1 MPKGSHYWN
10 FVLLNL
16 LFFAQLSL
24 IYYWFMLANIKNN
37 WNEYRC
43 NPLFMPFADNIEQN
57 FTYCI
62 QNMQTSYMSYLLQPL
77 NYITAS
83 LVDIGS
89 DFSTDINSVRMV
101 ISSIR
106 SFVTDIIQSI
116 FGVFMNLIVEIQ
128 KMTISIKDLVG
139 KIVGVITVL
148 LYVLSGSVQTM
159 ESLWAGPPGQM
170 VKALGKMKIGKSGCF
185 HPETKIRLKNMNK
198 LVCIK
203 DLKLGDVL
211 KDGSVV
217 EGLIKLNNRIKENFY
232 ELKIVGEDSESIY
245 VTGNHFIKTDDN
257 DKFDKYIKVEEYAKV
272 NNIYVNKQMYSDVLY
287 NLIINTHKITIGDI
301 VFWDWEDDELYLE

>member
-1 MPKGSHYWN
+1 MPKGNHYWN
-10 FVLLNL
+10 FILLNV
-16 LFFAQLSL
+16 LFLGQMSL

-43 NPLFMPFADNIEQN
+43 NPMFMPFADNIEQN

-62 QNMQTSYMSYLLQPL
+62 QNMQSNYMSYLLQPL

-83 LVDIGS
+83 LVDIGT
-89 DFSTDINSVRMV
+89 DFNTDINSIRTV

-106 SFVTDIIQSI
+106 SFVTNIIQSI

-139 KIVGVITVL
+139 KIIGVVTVL

-185 HPETKIRLKNMNK
+185 HPETKIKLKNSDK
-198 LVCIK
+198 LVFIK

-211 KDGSVV
+211 KDGSIV
-217 EGLIKLNNRIKENFY
+217 EGIIKLSNRIKENFY
-232 ELKIVGEDSESIY
+232 ELKGAGEDSSNIC
-245 VTGNHFIKTDDN
+245 VTGNHFMKLHDGDI
-257 DKFDKYIKVEEYAKV
+257 YVKVEEYAKMNGV
-272 NNIYVNKQMYSDVLY
+272 YVNTEMYSDVLY
-287 NLIINTHKITIGDI
+287 NLIINTHKITLGNSI
-301 VFWDWEDDELYLE
+301 FWDWEDDDLYA